1 MPSVSL
7 YRIADADL
15 TDASI
20 RTILWMDDSPPAEVP
35 LKREISGRLF
45 IFRDPPDTPEWAQYI
60 APIATRELR
69 IPAREGIGA
78 VLLLKPDARNRI
90 VYAATWGSGRFQLRS
105 DRLSPDGGLRCAL
118 NLISGEKT
126 GERSW
131 DPARVRA
138 LRSKRVSQNTLII
151 EMQSSRKTTIDSFLF
166 SADVD
171 QLRRV
176 TGTPTDIKRFG
187 RTVSGGVSI
196 HVKRPEAPHELLPLC
211 RHIERV
217 HNSTDY
223 QRHFGWIDNVS
234 PITAPKLIE
243 KANDQ
248 IVRGLRVGRL
258 DNFSLTPPS
267 LVSWEDITTFEYQW
281 GRQSSTIE
289 EPSIESFHAFLIKHD
304 LMSELSAE
312 TLRDSARLHALDSNG
327 GKMQSWSIARCLSGE
342 LTFGHQTYILD
353 DGTLLFVAT
362 DYLRELN
369 RFTKEIA
376 EPVQLFPRT
385 FPAEKEGAY
394 NKRLSRT
401 LSGAILLDQRV
412 VRRPQ
417 ATDVEICDVA
427 LRTKHLIHVKRGS
440 SSSSLSHLFAQGVV
454 SAELLHMDAAFR
466 KEVKKKFSNKLM
478 GTGAGLMKD
487 FAWLHVKQFEP
498 HVCEVVFAI
507 MTERPREMS
516 REELPFFSKVNLRMR
531 CHELR
536 RMGFKY
542 SLALVPT
549 Q

>member
-196 HVKRPEAPHELLPLC
+196 HVKRPEAPHELLWP
-211 RHIERV
+211 
-217 HNSTDY
+217 
-223 QRHFGWIDNVS
+223 
-234 PITAPKLIE
+234 AP
-243 KANDQ
+243 
-248 IVRGLRVGRL
+248 G
-258 DNFSLTPPS
+258 S
-267 LVSWEDITTFEYQW
+267 EDT
-281 GRQSSTIE
+281 
-289 EPSIESFHAFLIKHD
+289 
-304 LMSELSAE
+304 ELGCF
-312 TLRDSARLHALDSNG
+312 D
-327 GKMQSWSIARCLSGE
+327 
-342 LTFGHQTYILD
+342 
-353 DGTLLFVAT
+353 
-362 DYLRELN
+362 
-369 RFTKEIA
+369 
-376 EPVQLFPRT
+376 
-385 FPAEKEGAY
+385 
-394 NKRLSRT
+394 
-401 LSGAILLDQRV
+401 
-412 VRRPQ
+412 
-417 ATDVEICDVA
+417 
-427 LRTKHLIHVKRGS
+427 
-440 SSSSLSHLFAQGVV
+440 
-454 SAELLHMDAAFR
+454 
-466 KEVKKKFSNKLM
+466 
-478 GTGAGLMKD
+478 GAGGGSWRD
-487 FAWLHVKQFEP
+487 G
-498 HVCEVVFAI
+498 
-507 MTERPREMS
+507 S
-516 REELPFFSKVNLRMR
+516 LPASSNLRL
-531 CHELR
+531 C
-536 RMGFKY
+536 
-542 SLALVPT
+542 A
-549 Q
+549 